1 MARIITTGL
10 EGRVDPQSLSTV
22 GDAAVQ
28 TRASRQANQ
37 PDRWQTMGNWAKT
50 ADAVAASPAVGLA
63 ANALGDVYDYGKEKV
78 EDYQLKAGLLET
90 EATEARRL
98 REAAARQLATKAR
111 LEAQQA
117 ELHAGKGQG
126 AVGESLASRQAEIAR
141 LREQGLASHQ
151 TPEQVAEQGLRTP
164 QLDQQAEWTQAQ
176 IDMRKP
182 GTMPGVA
189 TPREPLYSPEEKKQ
203 QALAFSGAYKQ
214 LLDRELAAVEEAKT
228 ATPERAQ
235 ALLDEAEALRA
246 KRATLPA
253 APAGYMGETVQQ
265 PSTAT
270 ESYSTPTP
278 VAPPVSKG
286 FTLQTTNKG
295 TSTDP
300 VYQVVD
306 ATGKPVYE
314 TKQIKNAQDALGN
327 ANTTGKAE
335 PPGGYQRGIYRG
347 QFAIGD
353 MEGNIVWKGDDKAE
367 AEAQLARLRSEAQAK
382 VQAETQAK
390 VSAPI
395 PSTPKEVY
403 LAETQRGKGDDVVS
417 AQTVEADK
425 VAALGSAQRQAE
437 GRAAQ
442 AAMPA
447 RLSAQDAEAE
457 ALRQRQEKAQADARA
472 QADADFAAFKAQT
485 DRFAVKPPRAY
496 RDDKGNIQI
505 ERSVNPKVTDI
516 VALARG
522 ANTLEKQALVMQL
535 ASRVDL
541 PYSSLVE
548 RFGSNYQLKFAR
560 EIETLF
566 PQAPKDSPELI
577 AAKAALQF
585 AKAGTEYGKFGQ
597 GEKKIELQAERGAQQ
612 AREGERKEQ
621 AGDFGRAMRQDE
633 AQTKAVEAG
642 QSIALRRAT
651 LGLHGQALADRRA
664 ENKANREDKKV
675 EKEEKKEEKKAEAAK
690 EESKEQKTEREK
702 AEKVLRDHVKDL
714 EDKANKKASGT
725 KEKAAQGRAQ
735 KELTTNPE
743 TGETGTMDNPAKGS
757 PLDLKRRL
765 DKEAQKKAVPV
776 SALQRAAQ
784 ARLRMV

>member
-10 EGRVDPQSLSTV
+10 EGRIDPQSLSTV

-50 ADAVAASPAVGLA
+50 ADAIATSPAVGLA

-78 EDYQLKAGLLET
+78 EDYQLKAALLET

-117 ELHAGKGQG
+117 ELHAGRGQG

-141 LREQGLASHQ
+141 LREQGL
-151 TPEQVAEQGLRTP
+151 GGK

-214 LLDRELAAVEEAKT
+214 LLDREMAAVEEAKT

-278 VAPPVSKG
+278 PAPPVSKG

-295 TSTDP
+295 TSKDP
-300 VYQVVD
+300 VYQLVD

-314 TKQIKNAQDALGN
+314 TKQIKNAQDALEN

-335 PPGGYQRGIYRG
+335 PPGGYQRGIYKG

-367 AEAQLARLRSEAQAK
+367 ADAQLARLRSKAQAK
-382 VQAETQAK
+382 AQAETQAK
-390 VSAPI
+390 AQAPI
-395 PSTPKEVY
+395 PSTPKDAY
-403 LAETQRGKGDDVVS
+403 LAETQKGKGDDVVS

-425 VAALGSAQRQAE
+425 AAALGSAQRQAE

-457 ALRQRQEKAQADARA
+457 ALRKRQEQAQADARKA
-472 QADADFAAFKAQT
+472 AEADYQAFKAQT
-485 DRFAVKPPRAY
+485 DQFAIKPPRAY
-496 RDDKGNIQI
+496 RDENTGQIVI
-505 ERSVNPKVTDI
+505 ERTKEPKVADVI
-516 VALARG
+516 ALARN
-522 ANTLEKQALVMQL
+522 ATTPEKQALVMDL
-535 ASRVDL
+535 VSRVDL

-548 RFGSNYQLKFAR
+548 RFGSNYRLKFAR

-621 AGDFGRAMRQDE
+621 AGDFGRSMRQDE
-633 AQTKAVEAG
+633 AEIKAVEAG
-642 QSIALRRAT
+642 QSLQIRKAT

-690 EESKEQKTEREK
+690 AESKEQKAEREK
-702 AEKVLRDHVKDL
+702 AEKVLRDRVKDL
-714 EDKANKKASGT
+714 EDKATKKASGT

-765 DKEAQKKAVPV
+765 DKEAEKKAVPV